1 MHTKAVTLVSSDPL
15 KKRHNTA
22 ESDGRKNCCRISD
35 FLSLHLSS
43 CQTIS
48 NQSEVSTADIR
59 CLVLIWFCDDLKFKV
74 SSWKIIRLL
83 NIWTWYLIIFHHVFT
98 DLWLTRTSVYKN
110 TLLIKD
116 AFFLF
121 AKWPYLEETVDL
133 LANVSYFQTDSLLS
147 SIQSK
152 SLNFTVHLNWSP
164 DVLESLLVQ
173 LTTLLLLWSDSSI
186 KNATCRD
193 FRLWYPAVDTSAECD
208 TDN

>member
-1 MHTKAVTLVSSDPL
+1 MKNNQV
-15 KKRHNTA
+15 A
-22 ESDGRKNCCRISD
+22 EYLNLIFDH
-35 FLSLHLSS
+35 FSS
-43 CQTIS
+43 CVYRFVAHTNFGLQRHTL
-48 NQSEVSTADIR
+48 NKR
-59 CLVLIWFCDDLKFKV
+59 CL
-74 SSWKIIRLL
+74 
-83 NIWTWYLIIFHHVFT
+83 
-98 DLWLTRTSVYKN
+98 
-110 TLLIKD
+110 
-116 AFFLF
+116 FFLF

-152 SLNFTVHLNWSP
+152 SLNFTVHLNWSS

-208 TDN
+208 TDI